1 MSSESPNTCFLEL
14 VVCIGEKMP
23 VPAELDYT
31 NGIDMFIPT
40 FINDYKSVGLM
51 CECVLM
57 CVVVCVCACLHEQC
71 YILAKNACVKC
82 PFVQFHMVLLVSW
95 LLTQQA
101 LQQWHSAG
109 KHLTQTSKMDDF

>member
-40 FINDYKSVGLM
+40 SINDYKSVGLM

-57 CVVVCVCACLHEQC
+57 CVLLCVCVHVCMSSVTYLPRMH
-71 YILAKNACVKC
+71 V
-82 PFVQFHMVLLVSW
+82 
-95 LLTQQA
+95 
-101 LQQWHSAG
+101 
-109 KHLTQTSKMDDF
+109 